1 MLLLESSSV
10 RVLGGGVAGNDGAEV
25 GGVME
30 VDGAAPRP
38 PPPPPPGSVL
48 PIRPA
53 LPASA
58 SNQQQQQRSL
68 FDDDIDWNDIDW
80 NAITDPSGMTTTAND
95 LSRST
100 APTPATLSLPTP
112 ATSTNQAVSLP
123 AAASTNQ
130 AATVQ
135 VSPFKPPA
143 NKEAQEVIFVDD
155 DTPPSSAGSSS
166 GTSTALASAGECMG
180 RATPTTDGH
189 KTQGS
194 DGDGGGPFVSLLD
207 LGRHAGQVVVVK
219 AFAMCVKKASMVKD
233 KGLRIVIVLDDGS
246 HAISARLG
254 DAVLKQVVGTTS
266 GEFLAL
272 RKADPGAADELLAM
286 GQSELSRFE
295 GVMEL
300 KVPASGEAKGA
311 AALPEVLSKRPPTVQ
326 ELRRMVDSCS
336 PP

>member
-1 MLLLESSSV
+1 M
-10 RVLGGGVAGNDGAEV
+10 
-25 GGVME
+25 
-30 VDGAAPRP
+30 
-38 PPPPPPGSVL
+38 
-48 PIRPA
+48 
-53 LPASA
+53 
-58 SNQQQQQRSL
+58 
-68 FDDDIDWNDIDW
+68 FDDDIDWD
-80 NAITDPSGMTTTAND
+80 AIPDPSGTSTTD
-95 LSRST
+95 LSRSN
-100 APTPATLSLPTP
+100 APTPATSTSQAVSLPVA

-123 AAASTNQ
+123 AAATSTNQ

-166 GTSTALASAGECMG
+166 GSSTALASAGECMG

-254 DAVLKQVVGTTS
+254 DAVLKHVVGTTS

-272 RKADPGAADELLAM
+272 RKADPTAADELLAM

-336 PP
+336 SLTHG